1 MLILVLVLKD
11 SLRTF
16 FKSLS
21 LSWSLGVR
29 SLSWSLGVRSLS
41 LSWSL
46 GVRSLSLSLGG
57 QAQEVLVLVLVLGGQ
72 VLVLVL
78 GGQVLV
84 NIPANYPNVHILIG
98 TPTSEPRFPSPI
110 VSIWNLG
117 NSPIMDQVV
126 PHLTL
131 FHCQCCWSHIES
143 ANPHLWCSSRF
154 CSRPTSVHSLH
165 RPTQQT
171 NFLILCRSSPLL
183 SRHTIL
189 HIFLPSHPPT

>member
-16 FKSLS
+16 FK
-21 LSWSLGVR
+21 

-57 QAQEVLVLVLVLGGQ
+57 QAQEVLVLVLFLGGQ

-84 NIPANYPNVHILIG
+84 NIPASCLFAAMGPHIC
-98 TPTSEPRFPSPI
+98 EE
-110 VSIWNLG
+110 VSQRRI
-117 NSPIMDQVV
+117 QVGV
-126 PHLTL
+126 P
-131 FHCQCCWSHIES
+131 ES
-143 ANPHLWCSSRF
+143 DS
-154 CSRPTSVHSLH
+154 
-165 RPTQQT
+165 
-171 NFLILCRSSPLL
+171 
-183 SRHTIL
+183 
-189 HIFLPSHPPT
+189 